1 MRKNITPSQ
10 NILASRTSGQALIM
24 LVVLMGGMLMMAT
37 AIAGLL
43 TFYQLQQA
51 GDTSRSTAAIYAAD
65 AGLERAAYFYSYEYI
80 EDTSVPAQYS
90 CDTIPC
96 TAALG
101 GPYDVFDPFINGTI
115 PVDFRVLDGT
125 LPNNARYAA
134 SVVIPAAGGGSATTI
149 FAANGF
155 DAGDRTVRSMQIVR
169 EASPSIPTPPTP

>member
-1 MRKNITPSQ
+1 
-10 NILASRTSGQALIM
+10 M

-51 GDTSRSTAAIYAAD
+51 GDTSRSTVAIYAAD
-65 AGLERAAYFYSYEYI
+65 AGLERAAYFYSFEYM
-80 EDTSVPAQYS
+80 EDVQDNQYA
-90 CDTIPC
+90 CAPNPC

-101 GPYDVFDPFINGTI
+101 SFDVFDPFISGTVT
-115 PVDFRVLDGT
+115 VDFRVLDGV

-134 SVVIPAAGGGSATTI
+134 SVVIPVSGVESATTI

-155 DAGDRTVRSMQIVR
+155 DAGDRTVRSMQVVR